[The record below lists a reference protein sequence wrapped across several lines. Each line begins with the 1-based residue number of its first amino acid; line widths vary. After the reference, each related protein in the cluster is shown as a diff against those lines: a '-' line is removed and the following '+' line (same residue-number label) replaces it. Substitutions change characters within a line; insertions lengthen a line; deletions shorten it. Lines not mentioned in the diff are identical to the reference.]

1 MSVKERVQEALIDF
15 YNDASAILQAGAIVM
30 SRQQWI
36 KFRSECG
43 PQDELYHESRHD
55 RWTYGGHPI
64 WISHHINGPA
74 VISAIML
81 RGLRGASVPRESPA
95 NLYTRINPQIESP
108 LPADHDPIL
117 Y

>member
-15 YNDASAILQAGAIVM
+15 YHDAPARLQAGAIVM
-30 SRQQWI
+30 SRQQWV
-36 KFRSECG
+36 KFRSECST
-43 PQDELYHESRHD
+43 QDDLLHD
-55 RWTYGGHPI
+55 PTEERWTYSRHPI

-81 RGLRGASVPRESPA
+81 RGLRGASAPRESPA